1 MADSRERPWQE
12 GPIPV
17 GLSISLARGRGS
29 QGTLYRGALHY
40 APLALP
46 GCPGRPRAWEYRNL
60 RAWID
65 RNLAA
70 ASGAAWSFVAFH
82 HPGFNSSK
90 AHFNDQQMR
99 LLADLFEAR
108 GVDVVFAGHVHN
120 YQRTFPLRFTV
131 DVWSDGRP
139 LRDQDRVPG
148 RWILDKSFDGQSHT
162 HPQGV
167 IYLVTG
173 AGGNTLYNPEQQ
185 DDPSSWQSFTT
196 KFISKVNSLT
206 LADVSGTT
214 LTVRQVSDTGD
225 RAGPIRRD
233 EVKRARARRE
243 QHPSGKPNELADSH
257 SGRRVSWRGEPLP
270 LICGRRL
277 RSSRPSLPGAR
288 LPGCAQV

>member
-148 RWILDKSFDGQSHT
+148 RWILDKSFDGQAHT
-162 HPQGV
+162 RPQGV
-167 IYLVTG
+167 IYLITG

-185 DDPSSWQSFTT
+185 DDPSSWQSFTQ
-196 KFISKVNSLT
+196 KLISKVNSLT

-214 LTVRQVSDTGD
+214 LIVRQVSDTGIELD
-225 RAGPIRRD
+225 RF
-233 EVKRARARRE
+233 VVTK
-243 QHPSGKPNELADSH
+243 
-257 SGRRVSWRGEPLP
+257 
-270 LICGRRL
+270 
-277 RSSRPSLPGAR
+277 
-288 LPGCAQV
+288 